1 LQSRQKHSIL
11 SLLNLI
17 SLEDE
22 YVKGFWNQAM
32 VRKVTAPGFIFVFA
46 VQFQRFRWAC
56 CAPCALK
63 KASKLNEIVYLTRQS
78 GFALSRLPRK

>member
-22 YVKGFWNQAM
+22 EDKGFWNQAM
-32 VRKVTAPGFIFVFA
+32 VRKVTAPGFIFVSA
-46 VQFQRFRWAC
+46 GQFRPFSPAC
-56 CAPCALK
+56 CAPCASI
-63 KASKLNEIVYLTRQS
+63 KASK
-78 GFALSRLPRK
+78 